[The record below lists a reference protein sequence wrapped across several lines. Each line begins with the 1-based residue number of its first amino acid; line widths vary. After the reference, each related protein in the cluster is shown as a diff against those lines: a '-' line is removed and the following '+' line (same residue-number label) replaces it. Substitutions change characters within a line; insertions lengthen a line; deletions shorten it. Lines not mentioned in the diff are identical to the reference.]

1 MTISHYV
8 ILPTLLYSLY
18 IRPDNKV
25 KLNSVMAF
33 GIDFIFFPL
42 FYHHPLVAEE
52 GGYLDRLVMT
62 EFFTPCNPYSS
73 FNRSK

>member
-1 MTISHYV
+1 
-8 ILPTLLYSLY
+8 
-18 IRPDNKV
+18 
-25 KLNSVMAF
+25 MAF

-52 GGYLDRLVMT
+52 GSYLDRLVMT
-62 EFFTPCNPYSS
+62 KFTPCNPYSS